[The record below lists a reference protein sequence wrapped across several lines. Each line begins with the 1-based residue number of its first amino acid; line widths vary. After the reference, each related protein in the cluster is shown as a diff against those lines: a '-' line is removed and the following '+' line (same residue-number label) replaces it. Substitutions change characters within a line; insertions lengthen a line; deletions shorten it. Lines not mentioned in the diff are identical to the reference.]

1 MQKSRFHLSIARHRE
16 IKSLLSL
23 PLPTMRHWQG
33 SLFAL
38 GIALSLVGGLQTQRV
53 NADSP
58 ETAPAALK
66 TFLTQIDTAANT
78 RNLREVLGFYSAN
91 FTHSDGLTP
100 KGLEQS
106 LSQLWQRYPNLKYQ
120 TELVSW
126 KAEGNGIVA
135 ETVTRLTGTQ
145 KVGDRTFTLNSELR
159 AQQRLEGQK
168 IVQQTIL
175 GERSKITS
183 GEKPPTILLT
193 LPDQVKAGQEF
204 AFDAIVQEPLGED
217 LLLGAALEEPIKPS
231 GYLNPTTVSLEPLS
245 AGGIF
250 KLGRAPTQ
258 PDNRWI
264 SAVIVRH
271 NGMTMVTQRLQVVN
285 QNQPTKTT
293 NN

>member
-1 MQKSRFHLSIARHRE
+1 MQKSRFYLPIVRRLGTSRFTQP
-16 IKSLLSL
+16 LLI
-23 PLPTMRHWQG
+23 PRHWQVN
-33 SLFAL
+33 LFAWSM
-38 GIALSLVGGLQTQRV
+38 ALAIVGGLQVQRV
-53 NADSP
+53 SADSP
-58 ETAPAALK
+58 DTAPAALK
-66 TFLTQIDTAANT
+66 NVLAQIDTAANN
-78 RNLREVLGFYSAN
+78 RNLREVLGFYSPN

-100 KGLEQS
+100 KMMEQS
-106 LSQLWQRYPNLKYQ
+106 LSQLWQRYANLKYQ

-145 KVGDRTFTLNSELR
+145 KVGDRTFTLTSELR
-159 AQQRLEGQK
+159 AQQRFEGQK
-168 IVQQTIL
+168 IVQQRVL

-183 GEKPPTILLT
+183 GDKPPTVLLT

-231 GYLNPTTVSLEPLS
+231 GYMNPTAVSLEPLS

-271 NGMTMVTQRLQVVN
+271 DGMTMITQRLQVVDR
-285 QNQPTKTT
+285 NQPAKTT
-293 NN
+293 N